1 MTINYNSV
9 YDKLQFGGDTTDD
22 GTIDANSA
30 ITILNSHKYVGIL
43 KDAPEH
49 PLDVVGVIRT
59 SSHIIAGSATQ
70 TSSDRR
76 IKKDIKELNDKE
88 CLDKLLLLKPCK
100 YKYKDVISRGE
111 KETYGFIAQEVE
123 EIMPEA
129 VKTNDHFIPNI
140 YKIGKYNDKIITLN
154 ETTEYTPVQG
164 DMIKIYDKYN
174 VITETV
180 ILDVYSDVSFRI
192 EDEILTEYVFI
203 YGSKIDNFKTL
214 IKDMFH
220 PICVSSIQD
229 HNKIINEQQAEI
241 NALKEKLNTVMNH
254 LNLI

>member
-1 MTINYNSV
+1 
-9 YDKLQFGGDTTDD
+9 
-22 GTIDANSA
+22 
-30 ITILNSHKYVGIL
+30 
-43 KDAPEH
+43 
-49 PLDVVGVIRT
+49 
-59 SSHIIAGSATQ
+59 
-70 TSSDRR
+70 
-76 IKKDIKELNDKE
+76 
-88 CLDKLLLLKPCK
+88 
-100 YKYKDVISRGE
+100 
-111 KETYGFIAQEVE
+111 
-123 EIMPEA
+123 
-129 VKTNDHFIPNI
+129 
-140 YKIGKYNDKIITLN
+140 
-154 ETTEYTPVQG
+154 
-164 DMIKIYDKYN
+164 MIKIYDKYN